1 MEIDMNITSWSNKD
15 LEALCVPENHKIT
28 FDGFEYWWLHKIHGN
43 KWELHYVEGFND
55 WKKPYSWLKEW
66 LYKWSKELSTRKI
79 ESSSMYLNKMKESL
93 ESTKQVIEISNNKRL
108 KTKDKIK
115 MIQELLPEESIT
127 FIANVLNI
135 SRQAI
140 HRHL

>member
-1 MEIDMNITSWSNKD
+1 MEIDMNITSWSNEE
-15 LEALCVPENHKIT
+15 LELLCKPENHKIT

-43 KWELHYVEGFND
+43 KWELHCIEGFDN
-55 WKKPYSWLKEW
+55 WKKPYSWLNEW
-66 LYKWSKELSTRKI
+66 LYKWSRELVDRKI
-79 ESSSMYLNKMKESL
+79 QSSNLYLNKMKESL
-93 ESTKQVIEISNNKRL
+93 ESTKQVMEISNNKRL

>member
-15 LEALCVPENHKIT
+15 LEALCIPENHKIT

-43 KWELHYVEGFND
+43 KWELHCIEGFDN
-55 WKKPYSWLKEW
+55 WKKPYSWLNEW
-66 LYKWSKELSTRKI
+66 LYQWGQELAARKI
-79 ESSSMYLNKMKESL
+79 KASAVYLNKMKESL
-93 ESTKQVIEISNNKRL
+93 ELTKQVVEISNNKRL

-115 MIQELLPEESIT
+115 IIQGLLPEESIT
-127 FIANVLNI
+127 FIANVLNV